1 MTTHLRIPLL
11 RLATLLVLAAL
22 PLLAACGEGGDSG
35 SGDPVTCPPPFS
47 LGLAG
52 TWLVDQTF
60 FGDGCSTNGFGQG
73 AILIFQN
80 EAQLTVVSR
89 ATFQTVLCGSRAT
102 AQAPYSYATN
112 GGILTVTQYVVQF
125 SSAQAASGT
134 SSWTWSNGVD
144 TCSGTS
150 EFTLTR

>member
-1 MTTHLRIPLL
+1 VTALCRFPFV
-11 RLATLLVLAAL
+11 RLGTLLVLAAL
-22 PLLAACGEGGDSG
+22 PLLAACGEGGG
-35 SGDPVTCPPPFS
+35 SGASDPSVCPPPFS
-47 LGLAG
+47 QGLAG
-52 TWLVDQTF
+52 TWIVDQTF
-60 FGDGCSTNGFGQG
+60 FGDGCNTDGLGQG
-73 AILIFQN
+73 TILIFQN
-80 EAQLTVVSR
+80 DAQLTVVGR

-102 AQAPYSYATN
+102 AQAPYSYAAN

-134 SSWTWSNGVD
+134 STWAWSNGVD